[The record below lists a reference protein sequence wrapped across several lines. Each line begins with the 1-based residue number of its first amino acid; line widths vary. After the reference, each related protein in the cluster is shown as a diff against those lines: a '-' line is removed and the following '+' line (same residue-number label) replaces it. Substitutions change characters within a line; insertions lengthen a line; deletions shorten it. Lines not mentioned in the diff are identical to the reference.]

1 MKKRMVKIRR
11 LLYLT
16 VVASFVA
23 MMLASCETGSGYRN
37 DGKQVTWHSWDEGNG
52 HRVFVVDADPSTFE
66 DLGDGYAR
74 DAQHVFLEGD
84 IIKGADGKTFKYL
97 EKRYAIDANHVFHYD
112 TIMTVADL
120 KSFKVH
126 GWFLAEDK
134 KDFYWNGNAI
144 HVADKKT
151 FFIFGD
157 ENDWDTRWAKDK
169 ENAYCMGY
177 APVPLA
183 DFESFHPIGHEKNGC
198 LSGYYAADK
207 YRVYYQDHFVDG
219 ADPETFAEIEFEV
232 GQDRNRVYKE
242 WKATEIKD
250 FNQLSQIG
258 NFYSDGM
265 HIYTSELELF
275 EVADPKTFRQ
285 IEESSW
291 YVDKDHVWYNG
302 GLVKDADKSTI
313 QPVRY
318 GTFYNGEKQLSACSS
333 YGKDKSYVF
342 YKDSIIPGADP
353 ASFEIIDFDG
363 SWTVFDKNR
372 IYEGKNSKELQYY
385 LRDKYGR
392 KQ

>member
-11 LLYLT
+11 ILYFA
-16 VVASFVA
+16 VVASFLV
-23 MMLASCETGSGYRN
+23 MILSSCEMGSGYRN
-37 DGKQVTWHSWDEGNG
+37 DGKQVTWHSYDEGSG
-52 HRVFVVDADPSTFE
+52 HRVSVVDADPSTFE
-66 DLGDGYAR
+66 DLGEGYGR
-74 DAQHVFLEGD
+74 DAQHAFLNGN
-84 IIKGADGKTFKYL
+84 IIKGADGKTFKSL

-112 TIMTVADL
+112 TIMIVADL

-126 GWFLAEDK
+126 GWFLTEDE
-134 KDFYWNGNAI
+134 KDFYWNGHAV

-151 FFIFGD
+151 FVILGD
-157 ENDWDTRWAKDK
+157 ENAWDTRWAKDK

-183 DFESFHPIGHEKNGC
+183 DYESFHPIKNGF

-207 YRVYYQDHFVDG
+207 YRVYYQDHVVEG
-219 ADPETFAEIEFEV
+219 ADPKSFTEIELGI
-232 GQDRNRVYKE
+232 GQDRNRVYTG

-250 FNQLSQIG
+250 YNQLSQIG
-258 NFYSDGM
+258 DFYSDGM
-265 HIYTSELELF
+265 HIYTSELVIF
-275 EVADPKTFRQ
+275 EAADPETFRQ

-291 YVDKDHVWYNG
+291 YVDKNHVWYNG

-318 GTFYNGEKQLSACSS
+318 GNFYNGEKQLSACSS
-333 YGKDKSYVF
+333 YGKDKSHVF

-363 SWTVFDKNR
+363 SWTIFDKNR
-372 IYEGKNSKELQYY
+372 IYEGVNSKELQEY
-385 LRDKYGR
+385 LKS
-392 KQ
+392 K